1 MAEGTATRGPANPFA
16 PPLAS
21 LEGGTVA
28 PPFEQGD
35 LATRGS
41 RLAAVLLDALLALPA
56 LLIFLVARGA
66 SAAAPGARLSGAA
79 LAATSIMSLYFIALL
94 VYQCYLLSTRGQTL
108 GKKWLGVK
116 IVKLDGT
123 PAGFPAAVAL
133 RVLVNSLIG
142 LVPIVGGIYVLVDSL
157 MIFRDDRRCIHDL
170 IAGTRV
176 VKA

>member
-1 MAEGTATRGPANPFA
+1 MAEGTATRGSANPFA

-21 LEGGTVA
+21 LEGGPAA

-41 RLAAVLLDALLALPA
+41 RLAAVALDALLALPA

-66 SAAAPGARLSGAA
+66 SVAAEAPRLSGGA
-79 LAATSIMSLYFIALL
+79 LAATSLMSLYFIALL
-94 VYQCYLLSTRGQTL
+94 VYQCYLLSIRGQTL

-116 IVKLDGT
+116 IVKLDGS

-133 RVLVNSLIG
+133 RVLVNSLLA
-142 LVPIVGGIYVLVDSL
+142 LVPIVGVLYVLVDGL

-176 VKA
+176 VKM